1 MGKEKEGSLRSS
13 SFPHLPNFWHVHGY
27 QLLTF
32 TFGPCP
38 KLCQPLRKDN
48 SLGFNAI
55 GRLSVTKNQ
64 RHGFMEGRD
73 PGSKVTKLQDYV
85 EGTVSVNLGI
95 TVKYFALYSFK
106 FQLFLLMY
114 F

>member
-1 MGKEKEGSLRSS
+1 
-13 SFPHLPNFWHVHGY
+13 
-27 QLLTF
+27 
-32 TFGPCP
+32 
-38 KLCQPLRKDN
+38 
-48 SLGFNAI
+48 
-55 GRLSVTKNQ
+55 
-64 RHGFMEGRD
+64 MEGRD